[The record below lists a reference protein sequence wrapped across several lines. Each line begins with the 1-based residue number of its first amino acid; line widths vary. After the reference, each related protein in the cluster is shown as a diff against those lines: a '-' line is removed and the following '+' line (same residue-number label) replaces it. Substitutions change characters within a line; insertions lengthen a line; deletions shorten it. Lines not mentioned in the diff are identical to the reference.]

1 MTDLR
6 TRLRD
11 ALRDEDDE
19 RLSVDD
25 IAAMRRVVV
34 ASVRTTDEMERR
46 AASWFQPL
54 AVAATLVAMIA
65 VGIAIGG
72 RFDDRV
78 ARTGASDAA
87 DGDIPAGQGPDRA
100 RQLQFSTPGGT
111 RIIWI
116 FNSALDLKTTP

>member
-11 ALRDEDDE
+11 ALFDDEDE
-19 RLSVDD
+19 RLSADD

-34 ASVRTTDEMERR
+34 ASVRTTDERERR

-54 AVAATLVAMIA
+54 AVAATVVAMIG

-72 RFDDRV
+72 RFDGGATV
-78 ARTGASDAA
+78 ATAPRGDERGAAA
-87 DGDIPAGQGPDRA
+87 QQPERA

-116 FNSALDLKTTP
+116 FTSDLELKTTP